1 MYGDTGQC
9 CPIYWHKAGFEIGVL
24 GEEEACC
31 GNEIR
36 RIGETGL
43 FEVLQEENMATFQEY
58 GVKEIIAL
66 SPHCMN
72 TLKKGI
78 RRS

>member
-1 MYGDTGQC
+1 M
-9 CPIYWHKAGFEIGVL
+9 L

-43 FEVLQEENMATFQEY
+43 FDELREENTEVLKEY
-58 GVKEIIAL
+58 GVREIIAL

-72 TLKKGI
+72 ALKKEYGELGI
-78 RRS
+78 KVSHYTEVLARLDRRGGR